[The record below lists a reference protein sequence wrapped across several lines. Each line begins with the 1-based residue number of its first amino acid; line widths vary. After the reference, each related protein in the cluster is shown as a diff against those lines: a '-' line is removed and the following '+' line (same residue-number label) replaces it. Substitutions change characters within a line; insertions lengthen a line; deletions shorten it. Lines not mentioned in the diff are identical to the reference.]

1 MVKLD
6 TEICVCNSVDV
17 ATLAECIKKNNFTS
31 LDEVLEY
38 TDCPIGDKCE
48 SCQDEGFNND
58 GFNIPMV
65 LAMVKRNTLPKS

>member
-6 TEICVCNSVDV
+6 TEICVCNSINVGE
-17 ATLAECIKKNNFTS
+17 LAECIKKNNLST
-31 LDEVLEY
+31 LDEVLEN

-58 GFNIPMV
+58 GFNISMV
-65 LAMVKRNTLPKS
+65 LAMVERNTVPKN